1 MTIYLETGLLASKVE
16 VEELLGLT
24 SSVTVRLDIEE
35 YLIGLTHLSNELVG
49 GSSPTVIV
57 DNCIVLVHR
66 PGCQSTA

>member
-16 VEELLGLT
+16 VEELIGLT

-49 GSSPTVIV
+49 EVQ
-57 DNCIVLVHR
+57 L
-66 PGCQSTA
+66 